1 MHTVT
6 LQLANKLTYRI
17 DMIDRQ
23 QAYLIDKADPHAKL
37 RQDIRLLGDLL
48 GRVIKEQVNEQIY
61 QIIESIRSLSKSIL
75 TETESEA
82 AKQTLVKLL
91 SQLNSSDLLSITRA
105 FGFFLNLSNIA
116 ENHHRLRRAL
126 WHQRENETGPQ
137 EGSLEAFFEQ
147 AKTWPVSKESLQE
160 QISTLNIDLVL
171 TAHPT
176 EVTRRTLMH
185 KYDFISELLLTLDN
199 PSLTNE
205 EEKNTIELLYRE
217 ITSIWQSDEI
227 RKKRPSPIDE
237 VKWGLAVIESSL
249 WHALPE
255 HLKQLNKACLANGLT
270 GLSLL
275 DTPIRFSTWM
285 GGDRD
290 GNPNVTAKIT
300 HKTLLMMRW
309 KACELYWQALTQLS
323 ANLSMTGCD
332 DHVRSQVGETAHE
345 PYRVLLK
352 APRERLLKTQ
362 KWIENTINGIHTS
375 IPEAELFSHKSE
387 LLTPLLLCYNSLKT
401 CKAEIIA
408 EGELTDI
415 IRRVASFGVSLMR
428 LDIRQEASMHANL
441 LDEITTFL
449 GLGHYVEWPESE
461 KQAFLLSELKAKR
474 PLISPMLQLT
484 ETASEVWE
492 TVQMLAKQLP
502 DTLGAYIISM
512 TKAPS
517 DILAVM
523 LLQREAGILHP
534 LRVVPLFETLADL
547 KNAETIMNEL
557 FNLGWYRD
565 TIHHKQEIMIGYSDS
580 SKDAGI
586 LAASWAQ
593 YTAQEKLVALAK
605 RYHIHLTLFH
615 GRGGTVGRGGAPA
628 HYAVLSQPP
637 GSVGGSLRVT
647 EQGEVIRHKYGFWQ
661 AALRSLAVYTSAT
674 LEASLQPPPMP
685 KESWRQYMSNLAES
699 SCKLYREIL
708 NRKDFMAYFNA
719 VTPIQE
725 IGQLSIGSRPAKRNA
740 LQALSSL
747 RAIPWVFAWTQ
758 NRLIL
763 PAWLGVSVGMK
774 NLRETHPDAAHEMI
788 TQWPFFHSLLNMI
801 EMVLS
806 KASPKLAKY
815 YDEVL
820 GASDSMSIKE
830 ISHLLQTY
838 FQETQHEVMAALQEP
853 LLLSEQPSLLR
864 SIEVRE
870 PYIQTLNILQV
881 ELLKRSRADKSDELI
896 EHALLISIAGIAAG
910 MRNTG

>member
-1 MHTVT
+1 M
-6 LQLANKLTYRI
+6 LTYRV
-17 DMIDRQ
+17 DMIDMQ
-23 QAYLIDKADPHAKL
+23 QAHSLEEADPHSKL
-37 RQDIRLLGDLL
+37 RHDIRLLGDLL
-48 GRVIKEQVNEQIY
+48 GRVIREQVSDQIY
-61 QIIESIRSLSKSIL
+61 QTIESIRSLSKSIL

-91 SQLNSSDLLSITRA
+91 SQLNSADLLAITRA

-126 WHQRENETGPQ
+126 WHQRENETTPQ
-137 EGSLEAFFEQ
+137 DGSLAAFFEQ
-147 AKTWPVSKESLQE
+147 TKNWPISKDRLQA

-176 EVTRRTLMH
+176 EVTRRTLMQ
-185 KYDFISELLLTLDN
+185 KYDFISEVLSTLDK
-199 PSLTNE
+199 SDLTQE
-205 EEKNTIELLYRE
+205 EEKNSIESLYRE

-237 VKWGLAVIESSL
+237 VKWGLAVVESSL
-249 WHALPE
+249 WYALPE
-255 HLKQLNKACLANGLT
+255 HLKQLNKACLDNGLK

-275 DTPIRFSTWM
+275 DSPIRFSTWM

-300 HKTLLMMRW
+300 RQTLLMMRW
-309 KACELYWQALTQLS
+309 KACELYWQALTHLS
-323 ANLSMTGCD
+323 ANLSMTLCD
-332 DHVRSQVGETAHE
+332 SHVRQQVGEGAHE
-345 PYRVLLK
+345 PYRALLRE
-352 APRERLLKTQ
+352 PRERLLKTQ
-362 KWIENTINGIHTS
+362 KWIENKINGIATS
-375 IPEAELFSHKSE
+375 VPEAELFTHKSQ
-387 LLTPLLLCYNSLKT
+387 LLTPLLLCYNSM
-401 CKAEIIA
+401 KASKADIIA
-408 EGELTDI
+408 EGELTDT

-428 LDIRQEASMHANL
+428 LDIRQESSLHANL
-441 LDEITTFL
+441 LDEITVHL
-449 GLGHYVEWPESE
+449 GLGHYHEWSE
-461 KQAFLLSELKAKR
+461 TQKQQFLLTELQAKR
-474 PLISPMLQLT
+474 PLISPNLQLT
-484 ETASEVWE
+484 EMSSEVWK

-502 DTLGAYIISM
+502 DTLGAYVISM

-523 LLQREAGILHP
+523 LLQREAGVLLP
-534 LRVVPLFETLADL
+534 LRVVPLFETLSDL
-547 KNAETIMNEL
+547 ENAQSIMAEL
-557 FNLGWYRD
+557 FNLDWYRD
-565 TIHHKQEIMIGYSDS
+565 TIQHKQEIMIGYSDS

-605 RYHIHLTLFH
+605 GHNIHLTLFH

-685 KESWRQYMSNLAES
+685 KDNWREYMGHLAQS
-699 SCKLYREIL
+699 SCQLYREIL

-763 PAWLGVSVGMK
+763 PAWLGVGLGMK
-774 NLRETHPDAAHEMI
+774 NLREKHPKAAHEMI

-806 KASPKLAKY
+806 KASPELAKY

-820 GASDSMSIKE
+820 GEINSTPVKELSD
-830 ISHLLQTY
+830 LLQTY
-838 FQETQHEVMAALQEP
+838 FKDTQHEVMTALQVP
-853 LLLSEQPSLLR
+853 KLLSEQPSLFR
-864 SIEVRE
+864 SIQVRE

-881 ELLKRSRADKSDELI
+881 ELLKRSRADKTDELI